1 MKPII
6 CVPLSRKEPLY
17 ENEEP
22 LYECE
27 EAL

>member
-6 CVPLSRKEPLY
+6 CVPLSRKEALY
-17 ENEEP
+17 ENEEA